1 MGKQKQLCQAKQR
14 SGEKEKEANTEPR
27 DPPRRPSEP
36 PLKVSPSPPS
46 ADSPEE
52 VVLRESPLTSTL
64 RPAPSSR
71 DSSRTLS
78 ETQSP
83 TNTPRERP
91 SPPSMSS
98 TLSRDKAEPSTD
110 SADEQ

>member
-1 MGKQKQLCQAKQR
+1 MG
-14 SGEKEKEANTEPR
+14 

-83 TNTPRERP
+83 HRTRQEKDRHRPRCRLRSQETRQNP
-91 SPPSMSS
+91 LRIRRMNNKFFMFYSFCV
-98 TLSRDKAEPSTD
+98 RWQAAFRENN
-110 SADEQ
+110 